1 MSQLGLRTPFLLG
14 DGTPDYI
21 FREASIKAI
30 KNHMPDAKIII
41 LVRDPIKRSFSY
53 FQHETRAGRINKT
66 FDELVD
72 YEYKQFRKKGILF
85 HEDLYEHPQLKDTFL
100 LGSLYSE
107 YIETLLNYYSKK
119 QVLLV
124 SSEKLFSEPEMVF
137 SEILDFIN
145 ITPYKNITFKT
156 FNSGNYNINKIPRS
170 EFLSEFYAPYNT
182 KLENMLNVKFNWK

>member
-21 FREASIKAI
+21 YREASIKAI
-30 KNHMPDAKIII
+30 KNHMPNAKIII
-41 LVRDPIKRSFSY
+41 LVRDPVKRSFSY
-53 FQHETRAGRINKT
+53 FQHETRAGRINKP

-119 QVLLV
+119 QVLVV

-137 SEILDFIN
+137 SETLDFIN
-145 ITPYKNITFKT
+145 ITPYKNITFKA
-156 FNSGNYNINKIPRS
+156 FNSGNYNIKKIPRS